1 MAFAGIL
8 GSLMGNVGLIEKG
21 ANLLGIDVAPW
32 AKAGMGIAAET
43 FGGRGEG
50 PAGMTRSERL
60 REAKSYGGDISM
72 GQQQMVGVGE
82 QKASAA
88 VEYEDE
94 LARINNIIRLYAKAD
109 V

>member
-1 MAFAGIL
+1 MAKGLL
-8 GSLMGNVGLIEKG
+8 GSLLGNTGLIQKG
-21 ANLLGIDVAPW
+21 AEMMGFTMPSWATGAID
-32 AKAGMGIAAET
+32 IAAET

-50 PAGMTRSERL
+50 PAGMTSRERY
-60 REAKSYGGDISM
+60 KSSVDLGASKM
-72 GQQQMVGVGE
+72 GTEQMVGVGE